1 MNQDKKTGV
10 NSPIQY
16 KLIERLVKESKKKDE
31 KAAELANIKIELEQ
45 KIACL
50 NSAAI
55 VSESDPDGN
64 IIFANNKFCEI
75 SGYQREELIG
85 KNHRILKSGKQPDA
99 FFTDMMSTISSG
111 EVFKG
116 EVMNRKKGGEEF
128 YWVDITIMP
137 FKNLKGKIIKYVSIR
152 FDITAQVQ
160 QKETLLKQAK
170 ELDRQNEEKK
180 KRIHELQI
188 AQELRRFIDSAKT
201 PIVGLNT
208 KGLINEWNHGA
219 EEYFGY
225 KKKEVLGSNWS
236 QIIPEN
242 SQKTAK
248 TIFLKVLKGRKI
260 SNYELVITSK
270 DGKSLTLLVN
280 TSVRKDTTGEIDGSL
295 SVGLDIT
302 ELVSY
307 RSMLEVKVN
316 ERTIKLNDALEKQ
329 KELNQLKSKFVST
342 ASHEFR
348 TPLSAINFA
357 AGSIKKYWTKM
368 TPIMIA
374 KKLHKIEDQ
383 VMHMTE
389 LLDDI
394 LMVGKAEAGKII
406 YNPMHINLGKF
417 IFEIIEEVSNYDN
430 QLHKIELIDTKE
442 LKNSTIFI
450 DEKRGRN
457 IFVNIINNAVK
468 FSPDAKKV
476 IIELS
481 SEKDFTVIAVT
492 DFGIGISEAELT
504 NIFTPFTRGKN
515 VDLIQGTGLGLSIVK
530 DAIDAM
536 SGKILILSTLG
547 KGSTFI
553 VKIPKN

>member
-1 MNQDKKTGV
+1 
-10 NSPIQY
+10 
-16 KLIERLVKESKKKDE
+16 
-31 KAAELANIKIELEQ
+31 
-45 KIACL
+45 
-50 NSAAI
+50 
-55 VSESDPDGN
+55 
-64 IIFANNKFCEI
+64 
-75 SGYQREELIG
+75 
-85 KNHRILKSGKQPDA
+85 
-99 FFTDMMSTISSG
+99 MMSTISSG

-225 KKKEVLGSNWS
+225 KKREVLGSNWS

-248 TIFLKVLKGRKI
+248 IIFLKVLKGRKI

-280 TSVRKDTTGEIDGSL
+280 TSVRKDTTGKIDGSL